1 MTDGR
6 LTREGVET
14 LRRDKE
20 GKGQRRELVFTVDGT
35 QVKFKG
41 AEGEEAGEEAGEGPF
56 VRHTEELSMG
66 SCWSV

>member
-20 GKGQRRELVFTVDGT
+20 GKGQRCELVFTVDGT

-41 AEGEEAGEEAGEGPF
+41 AEGEEAGEGLCVP
-56 VRHTEELSMG
+56 
-66 SCWSV
+66 C